1 MPLTLYKV
9 RIYFRLESTE
19 FGRCFK
25 TWERQTEKNRREGN
39 NGRRANKS
47 RFGSIIG
54 KWTLNAMF
62 YFINY

>member
-25 TWERQTEKNRREGN
+25 TWERQTEKREEKEIMEGGQTNLALEALLGN
-39 NGRRANKS
+39 GH
-47 RFGSIIG
+47 
-54 KWTLNAMF
+54 
-62 YFINY
+62 